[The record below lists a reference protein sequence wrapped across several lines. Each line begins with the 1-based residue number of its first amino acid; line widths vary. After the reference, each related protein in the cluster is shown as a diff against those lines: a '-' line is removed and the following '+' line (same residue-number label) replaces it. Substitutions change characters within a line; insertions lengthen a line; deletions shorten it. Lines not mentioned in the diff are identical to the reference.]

1 VTASDPI
8 DSTDSTGPTEAT
20 LREPRNRVSPRA
32 RWYWAVNALLR
43 WLVLA
48 AVQIIIWYNAE
59 HPSDVHAILLEVT
72 GALAVLHLAVMPQWR
87 WEDTETAVY
96 TQSGWFTQERRIAP
110 IARIQTV
117 DTHRGPIEQLFKLSN
132 VTVTTASAAGPLK
145 IKGLERVAADR
156 LVAELTE
163 RTRSAGD
170 DAT

>member
-1 VTASDPI
+1 LVQRRTS
-8 DSTDSTGPTEAT
+8 
-20 LREPRNRVSPRA
+20 LRRA
-32 RWYWAVNALLR
+32 RDPA
-43 WLVLA
+43 
-48 AVQIIIWYNAE
+48 
-59 HPSDVHAILLEVT
+59 
-72 GALAVLHLAVMPQWR
+72 GG
-87 WEDTETAVY
+87 
-96 TQSGWFTQERRIAP
+96 QSGWFTQERRIAP